1 MNHSFR
7 EWLSSASRSIV
18 DALIDLVREVAPVVL
33 FFFIAFILIFLLFK
47 LFVSQYSIEFSAFT
61 KAAVAALILGKVIPL
76 LDWAES
82 GYRFDSYR
90 PAVVIAA
97 KTLIYGL
104 VVFVLGTGERI
115 FEACRRAGTLRGG
128 IDYVIAHANLHR
140 SLGLVLLISLVIGAY
155 LALQQIN
162 RVMGKRVLLRAFFE
176 RPMCKEYDAA
186 GLSGALAKDVEMSN

>member
-7 EWLSSASRSIV
+7 ERLSPTFSSITGGL
-18 DALIDLVREVAPVVL
+18 AGLVREVVPVVL
-33 FFFIAFILIFLLFK
+33 FFFIAFLLIFVLFK

-82 GYRFDSYR
+82 GYLDSYR

-97 KTLIYGL
+97 KTIIYGL

-115 FEACRRAGTLRGG
+115 FEASRRVGTLRGG
-128 IDYVIAHANLHR
+128 IDYVIAHANLDR

-155 LALQQIN
+155 LVLQQIS
-162 RVMGKRVLLRAFFE
+162 RAMGKGVMLRLFFE
-176 RPMCKEYDAA
+176 RPM
-186 GLSGALAKDVEMSN
+186 AKIG

>member
-1 MNHSFR
+1 MNSHFL
-7 EWLSSASRSIV
+7 EWLSSASRWIM

-76 LDWAES
+76 LDWAQS
-82 GYRFDSYR
+82 GYRFNSYR

-115 FEACRRAGTLRGG
+115 FEASRRAGTSAGG
-128 IDYVIAHANLHR
+128 
-140 SLGLVLLISLVIGAY
+140 ST
-155 LALQQIN
+155 
-162 RVMGKRVLLRAFFE
+162 M
-176 RPMCKEYDAA
+176 
-186 GLSGALAKDVEMSN
+186 